1 MPSHMTKERIEQKI
15 LEALAA
21 SHVEVIDES
30 WKHAGH
36 AGAAAG
42 GGHFILCVAS
52 DRFEGVSLLDRNRM
66 VFQILEQELKGAI
79 HALTVKAMTPKEW
92 ETKK

>member
-1 MPSHMTKERIEQKI
+1 MPSQMTKERIEQKI
-15 LEALAA
+15 REALAA

-42 GGHFILCVAS
+42 GGHFILSVVS
-52 DRFEGVSLLDRNRM
+52 ERFEGISLLDRNRL
-66 VFQILEQELKGAI
+66 VFQILDQELKGAI
-79 HALTVKAMTPKEW
+79 HALTVKAKTPKEW
-92 ETKK
+92 EEKK

>member
-1 MPSHMTKERIEQKI
+1 MTKESIEQKI
-15 LEALAA
+15 REALAA

-42 GGHFILCVAS
+42 GGHFILSVVS
-52 DRFEGVSLLDRNRM
+52 DRFEGISLLDRNRL
-66 VFQILEQELKGAI
+66 VFQILDQELKGAI
-79 HALTVKAMTPKEW
+79 HALTVKAKTPKEW
-92 ETKK
+92 EEKK